1 MNELNVINN
10 DVVTVE
16 DKNFFNDQIDLIINQ
31 HKNNRQTINRLVFD
45 SMALLTDADSASD
58 TL

>member
-16 DKNFFNDQIDLIINQ
+16 DKNFFNDQIDLIMLNC
-31 HKNNRQTINRLVFD
+31 KSKLNTFTKVY
-45 SMALLTDADSASD
+45 
-58 TL
+58 

>member
-16 DKNFFNDQIDLIINQ
+16 DKDFFNNQIDLIIDQ

-45 SMALLTDADSASD
+45 SMALLTDADSSQ
-58 TL
+58 

>member
-31 HKNNRQTINRLVFD
+31 H
-45 SMALLTDADSASD
+45 
-58 TL
+58 